1 MEVSFR
7 TAKAEDL
14 LDIITLTNTCFN
26 EETPLAYAQKVWRET
41 ETDTNQIS
49 VNGYLDG
56 KLVAHTKITII
67 PTIYED
73 MNTFAILNHVCVYP
87 EVRRQ
92 HLGTKLL
99 DEVFRICKERNVK
112 VVELWSKNFREAAHA
127 LYKKYGFEVVDAKF
141 FSKDVQL
148 KCWKMLKREG

>member
-1 MEVSFR
+1 MEVITFKEA
-7 TAKAEDL
+7 TKDDVA
-14 LDIITLTNTCFN
+14 DIIALTNECFD
-26 EETPLAYAQKVWRET
+26 EQTPVEYAEQVWAET
-41 ETDTNQIS
+41 ENDQNQIY

-56 KLVAHTKITII
+56 ELVAHAKITII

-73 MNTFAILNHVCVYP
+73 MNTFAILNHVCVKP
-87 EVRRQ
+87 SARRH

-127 LYKKYGFEVVDAKF
+127 MYKKYGFEVVDAKF
-141 FSKDVQL
+141 FSRPVDL
-148 KCWKMLKREG
+148 